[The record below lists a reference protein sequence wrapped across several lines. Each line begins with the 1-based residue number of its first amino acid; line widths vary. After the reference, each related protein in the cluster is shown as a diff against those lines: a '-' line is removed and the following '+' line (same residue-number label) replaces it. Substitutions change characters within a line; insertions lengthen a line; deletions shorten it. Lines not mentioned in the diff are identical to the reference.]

1 MPNSNGVFKTILLLS
16 VMGILGACGGGGG
29 GGGGGTTVGIAASDP
44 ITVAAAN
51 AQAVASSTLGA
62 SDGLTGNTEGAF
74 GLVPASVGQ
83 TQSVQI
89 NVIDTIIEQVKK
101 APVLFPGGQSGV
113 MPAAVQSLNQNC
125 DSGAISGSF
134 NDADN
139 DLTLS
144 TGDTVSMTANNC
156 NFSGVTMNGSISLS
170 NVSVTGD
177 EFSPPYSL
185 QFTLQATNFSVSV
198 SGETVVMSGDGTI
211 SESSSDS
218 INYTSSVSGNG
229 IEITA
234 GGESLTLTDYDIQET
249 ENQATGAYSISINAT
264 ISSSGLGGSVT
275 VRTDVALTGVG
286 AFDPDSGRIT
296 CVGAGNTSVT
306 LVVVDSV
313 NVQLEV
319 DQNGDGV
326 IDETLSSAWTDL

>member
-1 MPNSNGVFKTILLLS
+1 MPNSNSVFKTIFLLS
-16 VMGILGACGGGGG
+16 AMGILGACGGGG

-44 ITVAAAN
+44 VTVNAAN
-51 AQAVASSTLGA
+51 AQTVASSTLDA

-74 GLVPASVGQ
+74 GLVPAAVGQ
-83 TQSVQI
+83 TRSVQI
-89 NVIDTIIEQVKK
+89 NVIDTIIEQARK
-101 APVLFPGGQSGV
+101 APVLFPGGPSGV
-113 MPAAVQSLNQNC
+113 MPAAVLSLNQDC
-125 DSGAISGSF
+125 DSGTISGSF

-144 TGDTVSMTANNC
+144 TGDTVSMSANNC

-211 SESSSDS
+211 SESSSGG
-218 INYTSSVSGNG
+218 INYTSVSGNG

-249 ENQATGAYSISINAT
+249 ETPATSAYSISINAT

-286 AFDPDSGRIT
+286 DFDPDSGRVI

-306 LVVVDSV
+306 LIVVDSID
-313 NVQLEV
+313 VQLEV
-319 DQNGDGV
+319 DQNGDGI
-326 IDETLSSAWTDL
+326 IDETLSSAWANL